1 METDMA
7 YRSTEAMVRRV
18 RPLLDRLA
26 VESIDR
32 ARLLQ
37 YLAARAGVAWGAL
50 ELVTEVET
58 EPQPGTT
65 SRVLIFRDSVSRVE
79 HPIPY
84 PSCLD
89 AAIEPMVRAEYERLA
104 IDRPLTMMAEPL
116 FQHFYGAYC
125 ESCRW
130 RGEQH
135 AQIHRE
141 CRFAGYPVNFEPA
154 TDRVE

>member
-7 YRSTEAMVRRV
+7 YRSTEEMVRRV

-65 SRVLIFRDSVSRVE
+65 SRVFIFRDRVSRVE

-84 PSCLD
+84 PACLD

-104 IDRPLTMMAEPL
+104 IDKPLTMMAEPL
-116 FQHFYGAYC
+116 FQHFFGTYC
-125 ESCRW
+125 ASCRW
-130 RGEQH
+130 RDEQH

-141 CRFAGYPVNFEPA
+141 CRFAGYPINFEPA
-154 TDRVE
+154 TMSD

>member
-1 METDMA
+1 MA
-7 YRSTEAMVRRV
+7 YKSTEEMVRRV

-26 VESIDR
+26 TESIDR

-65 SRVLIFRDSVSRVE
+65 SRVFIFRDRVSRVE

-84 PSCLD
+84 PSCL
-89 AAIEPMVRAEYERLA
+89 AIEIEPMVRAEYERLA
-104 IDRPLTMMAEPL
+104 IDRPLTTMAAPL
-116 FQHFYGAYC
+116 FQYFYGTYC
-125 ESCRW
+125 DSCRW
-130 RGEQH
+130 RGDEH

-141 CRFAGYPVNFEPA
+141 CHFAGYPVNFEPA
-154 TDRVE
+154 NGDPS

>member
-1 METDMA
+1 MA
-7 YRSTEAMVRRV
+7 YKSTEEMVRRV

-26 VESIDR
+26 GESIDR

-37 YLAARAGVAWGAL
+37 YLAARAGVVWGAL

-65 SRVLIFRDSVSRVE
+65 SRVFIFRDRISRVE

-104 IDRPLTMMAEPL
+104 IDRPLTMMAESL
-116 FQHFYGAYC
+116 FQHFYAAHC
-125 ESCRW
+125 ASCRW
-130 RGEQH
+130 RGKLH
-135 AQIHRE
+135 DQIHRE
-141 CRFAGYPVNFEPA
+141 CRFAGYPINFEPA
-154 TDRVE
+154 GETEAGG